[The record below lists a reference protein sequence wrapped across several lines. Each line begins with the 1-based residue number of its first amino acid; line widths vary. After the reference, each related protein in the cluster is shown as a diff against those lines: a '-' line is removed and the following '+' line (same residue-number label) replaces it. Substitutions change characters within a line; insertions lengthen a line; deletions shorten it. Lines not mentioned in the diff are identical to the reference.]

1 MKAPKGKFAKTSTQ
15 RCRATIL
22 DSPGCNRESLADFT
36 QADFEKRENDKDE
49 RAMKGG
55 GKSQQSLL
63 REDNWLLRKPDTKLT
78 GQLLAKVT
86 GHTAEVK
93 AWGPTFQ

>member
-15 RCRATIL
+15 RCRVTTL
-22 DSPGCNRESLADFT
+22 DGPGCNRESLADIT
-36 QADFEKRENDKDE
+36 QADFEKRGNDEDE
-49 RAMKGG
+49 HAMKGG
-55 GKSQQSLL
+55 ESQQSLHS
-63 REDNWLLRKPDTKLT
+63 EDSWLLRKPDTNPT